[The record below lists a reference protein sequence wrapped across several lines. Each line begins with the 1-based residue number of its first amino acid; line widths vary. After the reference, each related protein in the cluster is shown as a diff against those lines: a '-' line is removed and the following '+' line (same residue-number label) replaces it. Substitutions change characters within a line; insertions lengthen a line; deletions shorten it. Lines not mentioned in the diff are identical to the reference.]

1 MFSSS
6 RLLAVRAR
14 AANSNALRSYHHVAI
29 VGTGSSAFYTAKY
42 CLDINSDVRV
52 DMFEKLPTPYGLV
65 RFGVAPDH
73 PEVKTVEETFTQVAE
88 SGRVRLFANVEVGD
102 RNDSTPDLISIEDL
116 QRSYSA
122 LVFAYGASS
131 DMALRVPGEDLGGV
145 ISSRSF
151 VNWYNGHP
159 DFADLHKS
167 AYDLSKVEHV
177 VVVGQGNVALDC
189 ARVLTKPADELQTT
203 DISTAAMEA
212 LRNSKV
218 KTVTVLGRRGHIQSA
233 FTIKEFRELT
243 RIPGVRVAIDSAEL
257 EMGRTEASM
266 QELEGNRP
274 KKRIVDLIESTC
286 TAAAGDSKIDKTII
300 VKYLSTPTEIVGHSD
315 SQRVKELRIVRNT
328 LTGPA
333 GKQKATPAADTEAT
347 SLPCDLL
354 IKAVGYRCE
363 SISASFPFSG
373 TTHTIP
379 SRKGRVLSITSDDPR
394 PGMYVTGWLKRGA
407 TGIIA
412 SNIPDA
418 KETAAAIAEDLRSG
432 VLQQVDDSLLKD
444 SALVSLLPHYRYY
457 WS

>member
-14 AANSNALRSYHHVAI
+14 VANSNALRSYHHVAI
-29 VGTGSSAFYTAKY
+29 VGTGPSAFYTAKY

-243 RIPGVRVAIDSAEL
+243 RIPGVRVAIDGAEL

-286 TAAAGDSKIDKTII
+286 TAAVDDSNIDKTII

-363 SISASFPFSG
+363 PISASLPFSG

-379 SRKGRVLSITSDDPR
+379 SRKGRVLSTASDDPR

-432 VLQQVDDSLLKD
+432 VLQQLDDSLLED